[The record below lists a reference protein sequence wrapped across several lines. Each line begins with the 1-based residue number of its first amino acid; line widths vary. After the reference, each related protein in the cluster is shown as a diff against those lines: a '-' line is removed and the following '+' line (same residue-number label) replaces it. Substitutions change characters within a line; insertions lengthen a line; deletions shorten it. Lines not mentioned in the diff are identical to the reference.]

1 MSETTTYL
9 KNKRDV
15 EDEQRKEYDAKAYR
29 RDTIAMTIIL
39 IMVAIT
45 IALAVIMAGVEL
57 GYITYGQDVA
67 FTWGY

>member
-9 KNKRDV
+9 KMDDV
-15 EDEQRKEYDAKAYR
+15 DDEQRKEYDRNAYR
-29 RDTIAMTIIL
+29 RDTIAMTVLL

-67 FTWGY
+67 FTWGV